1 MKTRDE
7 MIAHIAETWVDSID
21 IKDYLRSMLIEY
33 TEELECWAD
42 KDVLDEY
49 NALTEE

>member
-7 MIAHIAETWVDSID
+7 MIAYIADAWVEGID
-21 IKDYLRSMLIEY
+21 FKDYLRQMLIEY

-42 KDVLDEY
+42 QDVLNEY